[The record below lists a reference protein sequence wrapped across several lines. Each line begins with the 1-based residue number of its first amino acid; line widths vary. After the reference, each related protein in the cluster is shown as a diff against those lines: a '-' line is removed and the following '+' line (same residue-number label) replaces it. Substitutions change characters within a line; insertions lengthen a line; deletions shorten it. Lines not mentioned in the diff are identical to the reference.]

1 MTAPGTYLLMLVT
14 RDPGIARRAADAGV
28 DRIFVDL
35 EIAGKRER
43 QHGRPTVISGHT
55 VEDVRA
61 VRDAVPDGELL
72 ARIDPPGATTRAEVD
87 AVIAAGA
94 DVVMLPYF
102 TAADEV
108 ERFVDAVG
116 RRARTCLLLETAP
129 ALARLERIL
138 AVDGVDEIH
147 VGLNDLHVG
156 MGIGFMYE
164 LLAGGLLDHVASRIR
179 ACGRPI
185 RFGFGG
191 GALVDAPHPVAPAD
205 VLREHIRLG
214 SRMIILSKTFT
225 GDASSAEEMD
235 GRMDLAAEVRKI
247 REVLAAARRRT
258 PAEAEADRIRIHRAI
273 WRAADALRAR
283 A

>member
-1 MTAPGTYLLMLVT
+1 MTADAFILMLVT
-14 RDPGIARRAADAGV
+14 RDPGIAECAVDAGV

-35 EIAGKRER
+35 EIRGKRER
-43 QHGRPTVISGHT
+43 QHGRATVISGHT
-55 VEDVRA
+55 VADVRA
-61 VRDAVPDGELL
+61 VRAAVPATEVL
-72 ARIDPPGATTRAEVD
+72 ARIDPPGPSTQADVD
-87 AVIAAGA
+87 AVIEAGA

-102 TAADEV
+102 TSVAEV
-108 ERFVDAVG
+108 EAFVRAVAG
-116 RRARTCLLLETAP
+116 RARTCLLLETAP
-129 ALARLERIL
+129 ALARLDRIL

-164 LLAGGLLDHVASRIR
+164 LLAGGLLDHVASRIQ

-205 VLREHIRLG
+205 VLREHMRLG

-225 GDASSAEEMD
+225 GDASSVDEMQR
-235 GRMDLAAEVRKI
+235 RMDLAAEIRKVRDVI
-247 REVLAAARRRT
+247 ASARRRSV
-258 PAEAEADRIRIHRAI
+258 AEVDADRLRIHRTI
-273 WRAADALRAR
+273 WQAAGALRAG